1 MSHLAPE
8 ACWDAFTDA
17 QRSLVKSSGMDEGIS
32 TADTVQRTLQGHS
45 FTRFWHDQTRTL
57 VSDTPLTT
65 PRYGEYAK
73 LRLEVA

>member
-17 QRSLVKSSGMDEGIS
+17 QRSLVAWTKGIS

>member
-45 FTRFWHDQTRTL
+45 FTRFWHDQTRL
-57 VSDTPLTT
+57 LASNTPVTIHT
-65 PRYGEYAK
+65 KAEHAA

>member
-1 MSHLAPE
+1 
-8 ACWDAFTDA
+8 
-17 QRSLVKSSGMDEGIS
+17 MDEGIS